1 MQLEEQLFYAA
12 VLSNCWCVCLFVC
25 VCLEGRTCRRGGGGG
40 GGMHL
45 GSSWRWQLS
54 RAMRLALRWCRLCR
68 LQRGCRRWGA
78 KPRTG
83 GRLWQLWSYGK
94 VLLRSLYFNSLSNS
108 DTLLDCAFE
117 PVYWIVDN
125 VTRWF
130 GVVRRCDC
138 SARCAS
144 PPQSLFFSLLLF
156 FFSPPPLSGLCH
168 SGHTAHDLG
177 GGRSLLV
184 RLTHNPQHLPRVLGG
199 VAPLL
204 RPLAPR
210 HGGLPL
216 LQGHY
221 HPPRTP
227 TKGITALFLQVSTDP
242 L

>member
-1 MQLEEQLFYAA
+1 M
-12 VLSNCWCVCLFVC
+12 
-25 VCLEGRTCRRGGGGG
+25 R
-40 GGMHL
+40 L

-54 RAMRLALRWCRLCR
+54 RVMRLALRWCRLCR

-78 KPRTG
+78 EPRTG
-83 GRLWQLWSYGK
+83 GRFWQLWSYSK
-94 VLLRSLYFNSLSNS
+94 LLLRSLYFNSLSNS

-130 GVVRRCDC
+130 GVVRRRDRWAGCF
-138 SARCAS
+138 S
-144 PPQSLFFSLLLF
+144 PPQSLFFSVSCF
-156 FFSPPPLSGLCH
+156 PLSGLCH
-168 SGHTAHDLG
+168 SGHTAHDLSCG
-177 GGRSLLV
+177 HSLLV
-184 RLTHNPQHLPRVLGG
+184 RLTHYPQHLPRALGG

-221 HPPRTP
+221 HLPRTP
-227 TKGITALFLQVSTDP
+227 TKGITALFLQGEHGFFVRF
-242 L
+242 